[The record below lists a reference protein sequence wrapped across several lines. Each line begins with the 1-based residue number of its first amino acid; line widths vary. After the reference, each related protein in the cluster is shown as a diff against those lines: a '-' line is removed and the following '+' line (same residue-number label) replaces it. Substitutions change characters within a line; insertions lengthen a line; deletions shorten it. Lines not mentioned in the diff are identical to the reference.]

1 MGICNSNNNGKKE
14 KMKLR
19 NNKGKQPFS
28 APVKN
33 RKKNNNMTNNLTT
46 TMNTMS
52 QIDIKSLNHENRI
65 KPSLLYKYKST
76 YCNKGEQVSVM
87 TATLQDLQGNSL
99 LNNKT
104 ENNNTKAANS
114 IYTIADENDSSN
126 GFEIISEGIVDED
139 MVQKSTD
146 KSTIDSYIEFVAQK
160 DKFSSPKN
168 KFDIYHSNKNSKN
181 NNKLVEHCINK
192 ENQWRCSNN

>member
-104 ENNNTKAANS
+104 ENNNTKVANS

-192 ENQWRCSNN
+192 EN

>member
-33 RKKNNNMTNNLTT
+33 RKNNNNMTNNLTT

-160 DKFSSPKN
+160 DKFNFSKN
-168 KFDIYHSNKNSKN
+168 KIDIYHNNNNSKN

-192 ENQWRCSNN
+192 ENQWRCSNY

>member
-1 MGICNSNNNGKKE
+1 MGICDSNNNGKKE

-19 NNKGKQPFS
+19 NNKGKQLFS
-28 APVKN
+28 APIKDRKN
-33 RKKNNNMTNNLTT
+33 DNNITNNLTT

-146 KSTIDSYIEFVAQK
+146 KSTIDSYIEFVGQK
-160 DKFSSPKN
+160 DKFNSPKN
-168 KFDIYHSNKNSKN
+168 KIDIYHNNKNSKN
-181 NNKLVEHCINK
+181 NKKLVEHCINK